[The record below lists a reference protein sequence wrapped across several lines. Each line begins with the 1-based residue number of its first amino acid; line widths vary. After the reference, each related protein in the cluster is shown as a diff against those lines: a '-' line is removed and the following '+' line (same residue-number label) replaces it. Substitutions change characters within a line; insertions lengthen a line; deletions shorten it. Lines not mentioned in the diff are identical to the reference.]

1 MKKVVLSA
9 CIMASFFQMKAQ
21 GYQPFT
27 PLNNVDTAGSVQ
39 VRVGSSLQM
48 KVVFREGSNFVRVNR
63 ADGVTA
69 TVPAPREHDFM
80 AYIPDAQNPNTKGTL
95 VINHER
101 RTILNERPQLGWGG
115 AMSVVPV
122 IKDPQQGWI
131 IDQTRTAGGDTCW
144 AVDFSTVG
152 WTTTNCGGA
161 LLPNGMVLTGEE
173 IFANYTSNFQIRN
186 WHDTAATT
194 NGYDGQGNY
203 TIPTNVPEFG
213 GQKIKAWQN
222 FGWLTMIDPNTKK
235 AVRKLYHA
243 GRMSF
248 EGTIAMPDNRTL
260 IHGNDF
266 VPASNLPHGAFIWKY
281 VADSTGDYTK
291 GNLYV
296 FKQNP
301 GSYKGQW
308 IQIPRHIDSLINAP
322 AIATRLGA
330 TAFQR
335 IEWTEVDP
343 TTGKVYLAETGR
355 DNQPMGPSIRAG
367 VTIPRH
373 WIDNNF
379 FSFTDSVCRHPFG
392 AVLVLEDAL
401 TNEPSVKPYLLGGPE
416 VPGKPAES
424 RFVFNSVDGIEFVQF
439 GNKRY
444 LLLQEDNI
452 GTSLGRIVPNF
463 FGSFPYE
470 IPKAFLLDLDIP
482 NPTPANLLFLMT
494 GTRDAEFTGGVFTPD
509 GSTLFIN
516 NQHPDG
522 TGGSLANDQATSSMG
537 NVYPFQR
544 ATTIAVTGFKNQG
557 TINIPEIESADAPF
571 RMHPNPTFNAVHF
584 NKIVDFEL
592 LDATGRVIMVR
603 ENMSHINLYGL
614 KPGMYFLRLKDGSVH
629 KIQLIQ

>member
-1 MKKVVLSA
+1 MKKTLLSTMYA
-9 CIMASFFQMKAQ
+9 AALVAAAQ

-27 PLNNVDTAGSVQ
+27 QLNNVDTAGSVQ
-39 VRVGSSLQM
+39 VRISPSLDM
-48 KVVFREGSNFVRVNR
+48 KVLFREGSNFVKVER

-80 AYIPDAQNPNTKGTL
+80 AYIPDPQNPNTKGTL

-101 RTILNERPQLGWGG
+101 RVIRTERPDLGFGG
-115 AMSVVPV
+115 AVSIVPV

-131 IDQTRTAGGDTCW
+131 IDQSRTAGGDTCW
-144 AVDFSTVG
+144 AVDFSPVG

-186 WHDTAATT
+186 WHDTAATS
-194 NGYDGQGNY
+194 NGYDGQGNF
-203 TIPTNVPEFG
+203 TIPSDVPEFG

-222 FGWLTMIDPNTKK
+222 FGWLTMIDPTTKK

-243 GRMSF
+243 GRLSF
-248 EGTIAMPDNRTL
+248 EGTIPMSDNRTL

-266 VPASNLPHGAFIWKY
+266 VPNSVLPHAAFIWKY
-281 VADSTGDYTK
+281 VADSAGDYSK

-308 IQIPRHIDSLINAP
+308 IQIPRHIDSLIHAP
-322 AIATRLGA
+322 AIAARLGA

-355 DNQPMGPSIRAG
+355 DNQSMAASMRNG

-373 WIDNNF
+373 WIDNNLF
-379 FSFTDSVCRHPFG
+379 VPTDSTCRHPFG

-401 TNEPSVKPYLLGGPE
+401 TNEPVVKPYLMGGPE
-416 VPGKPAES
+416 VPGRPADS

-452 GTSLGRIVPNF
+452 NTSLGRIVPDF
-463 FGSFPYE
+463 FGSFPYD

-494 GTRDAEFTGGVFTPD
+494 GTRDAELTGGVFTPD
-509 GSTLFIN
+509 ASTLFIN
-516 NQHPDG
+516 NQHPNG
-522 TGGSLANDQATSSMG
+522 SGGSLTADTLPSSLG

-544 ATTIAVTGFKNQG
+544 ATTLAITGFKNQG
-557 TINIPEIESADAPF
+557 TINIPEIEGAEAPF

-592 LDATGRVIMVR
+592 LDAAGRVIMTR
-603 ENMSHINLYGL
+603 ENMSHINLFGL
-614 KPGMYFLRLKDGSVH
+614 KAGMYFLRLKDGSVH
-629 KIQLIQ
+629 KIQLVQ

>member
-1 MKKVVLSA
+1 MKKALFITAVV
-9 CIMASFFQMKAQ
+9 MAWLNGTAQ
-21 GYQPFT
+21 NFQPFT
-27 PLNNVDTAGSVQ
+27 PLQGVDTAGSVQ
-39 VRVGSSLQM
+39 VRIGAGLNA
-48 KVVFREGSNFVRVNR
+48 KVIFREGSNFVKVER

-80 AYIPDAQNPNTKGTL
+80 AYIPDPSSPNTKGTL

-101 RTILNERPQLGWGG
+101 RVIKDERPQLGFGG
-115 AMSVVPV
+115 AVSIVPI
-122 IKDPQQGWI
+122 IKDPLNGWM

-144 AVDFSTVG
+144 AVDFSPVG

-173 IFANYTSNFQIRN
+173 IFANYRSNMQIRN

-194 NGYDGQGNY
+194 NGYDGQGNFV
-203 TIPTNVPEFG
+203 IPSNVPEFG
-213 GQKIKAWQN
+213 GQTIKAWQN
-222 FGWLTMIDPNTKK
+222 FGWLTMIDPTTRK

-248 EGTIAMPDNRTL
+248 EGTIALSDNKTL

-266 VPASNLPHGAFIWKY
+266 VPSTALPHGAFIWKY
-281 VADSTGDYTK
+281 VADTAGDYSK

-308 IQIPRHIDSLINAP
+308 LQIPRHIDSLIKAP
-322 AIATRLGA
+322 EIATRMGA

-343 TTGKVYLAETGR
+343 STGKVYLAETGR
-355 DNQPMGPSIRAG
+355 NYQSMRLSMQNGA
-367 VTIPRH
+367 TIPKH

-379 FSFTDSVCRHPFG
+379 FIPTDSTCHHPFG
-392 AVLVLEDAL
+392 AVLVLEDAM

-416 VPGKPAES
+416 VPGKPSES

-452 GTSLGRIVPNF
+452 ATDLGRIVPDYV
-463 FGSFPYE
+463 GAFPYE

-494 GTRDAEFTGGVFTPD
+494 GSRDAEITGGIFTPD

-516 NQHPDG
+516 NQHPNG
-522 TGGSLANDQATSSMG
+522 TGGSLANDQATSPIG
-537 NVYPFQR
+537 NVYPYQR
-544 ATTIAVTGFKNQG
+544 ATTIAITGFKNTG
-557 TINIPEIESADAPF
+557 TINIPEIESDEAPF
-571 RMHPNPTFNAVHF
+571 RLHPNPTFNAVHF

-592 LDATGRVIMVR
+592 YDATGRMVMKR
-603 ENMSHINLYGL
+603 ENMSAINLHGL
-614 KPGMYFLRLKDGSVH
+614 KAGMYILRLKDGSTH
-629 KIQLIQ
+629 KIQLLQ